1 MWRSEPGCTE
11 ATVKGGLDPD
21 QVSGSP
27 IGCASAIALSESSSR
42 RTSVTITTTSSA
54 VSFPSPFATRSRT
67 YAASNPPAVATMTC
81 SLPACSKRMS
91 SLPSPGYQKE
101 VSKQRVGDR
110 SDGADGDK
118 DRRPGVDSGAEDW
131 AQLIQQRQDVR
142 SISFSLISLPI
153 VVRD

>member
-1 MWRSEPGCTE
+1 
-11 ATVKGGLDPD
+11 
-21 QVSGSP
+21 
-27 IGCASAIALSESSSR
+27 
-42 RTSVTITTTSSA
+42 
-54 VSFPSPFATRSRT
+54 
-67 YAASNPPAVATMTC
+67 
-81 SLPACSKRMS
+81 MS